1 MKSFLVSATKDV
13 GYETIVIA
21 ESEEEAFEKANY
33 NPDEFEWKRTDDG
46 HDFTIES
53 NVIEAT
59 EFPYEEIRDSHGDYF
74 LSVGAAFATPEKA
87 GQHLLLTAKQFK
99 KYFSTF
105 SILKRE
111 KVQPSH

>member
-1 MKSFLVSATKDV
+1 MKSFIVSATKDV

-59 EFPYEEIRDSHGDYF
+59 EFPYEEIGHSRGLFPITWCSFCQIADMQNVF
-74 LSVGAAFATPEKA
+74 IQT
-87 GQHLLLTAKQFK
+87 
-99 KYFSTF
+99 
-105 SILKRE
+105 
-111 KVQPSH
+111 

>member
-59 EFPYEEIRDSHGDYF
+59 EFPYEEIRDKNGDYF
-74 LSVGAAFATPEKA
+74 LSLGAALAKIADIQNLSLPDM
-87 GQHLLLTAKQFK
+87 TAEW
-99 KYFSTF
+99 
-105 SILKRE
+105 RE
-111 KVQPSH
+111 RVF

>member
-1 MKSFLVSATKDV
+1 MKSFIVSATKDV

-21 ESEEEAFEKANY
+21 ESEAEAFEKANY

-59 EFPYEEIRDSHGDYF
+59 EFPYEEIG
-74 LSVGAAFATPEKA
+74 TPTVIIFY
-87 GQHLLLTAKQFK
+87 HLVQLLPNWQTCKTCLCQ
-99 KYFSTF
+99 T
-105 SILKRE
+105 
-111 KVQPSH
+111 